1 MIIFKLREIVIGW
14 KYGKRVLRT
23 KLSYGDSSR
32 ARNPR
37 CGYVV
42 YLHHNVAAK
51 VAVNRPTAVMR
62 ARPQQTGKPATAIIA
77 AYHFRFERKLSEEER
92 ALRHA
97 RLASER
103 VGSLETQ

>member
-1 MIIFKLREIVIGW
+1 MIIFKTHLLLV
-14 KYGKRVLRT
+14 GKRVLRT
-23 KLSYGDSSR
+23 KLSYGAPRR

-42 YLHHNVAAK
+42 YLHHNVTAK
-51 VAVNRPTAVMR
+51 VAVNRPAAVMHSR
-62 ARPQQTGKPATAIIA
+62 AGAQQTGKPTTAIIA

-97 RLASER
+97 RLANER